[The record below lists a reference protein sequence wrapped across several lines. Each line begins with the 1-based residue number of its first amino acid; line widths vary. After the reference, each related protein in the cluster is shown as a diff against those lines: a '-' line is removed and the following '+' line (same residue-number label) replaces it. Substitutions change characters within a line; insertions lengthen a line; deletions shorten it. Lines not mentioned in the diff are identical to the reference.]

1 MQKNSKR
8 RALRSEYSSPNQ
20 LSFSGFETP
29 FYNQLDPTNRWVVLS
44 SQIPWDDLVGLFN
57 KRNPPKQ
64 TGRPSLNPRVLIG
77 AVIIKHILNLD
88 DRETVAQITENMY
101 LQYFLGYSSYIK
113 DPPFDPSLFVDIRKR
128 LGQQL
133 IEEMNEKIHGFS
145 MERSAKKQEK
155 IQRKKNNDND
165 PPGGASGNKGEV
177 IYDATVCPQD
187 IAYPTDH
194 GLLNKAREITE
205 EIIDV
210 LHGKQPD
217 GKKPR
222 TYRQN
227 ARKAYLKVAQ
237 NKNPSKKTIRK
248 GIKSQLQYLRRN
260 FKTIEK
266 QLGRFADFPLNHKLQ
281 RKYWI
286 IQTLYSQQLIMFE
299 SRSHQVDDRIVSIHE
314 PHVRPVVRGKARAK
328 TEFGAKI
335 HLSMVDGYSFLD
347 TVSWEAFNEGSH
359 LSDYVERY
367 RERFGFYPAK
377 VLADKLYCSRAN
389 RKWLKEKGIKLAAKP
404 LGRPSAKAVENHVSP
419 GERNPI
425 EGKFGQAKNG
435 YGMNRIRA
443 RLRTTSQSWI
453 ASIILV
459 LNLVKL
465 AGEALLWLSFSAWEH
480 MKFVLLE
487 AFWNDTKS
495 LETKNQL
502 RLPSGLVLGSYSV

>member
-1 MQKNSKR
+1 MQKTSKR
-8 RALRSEYSSPNQ
+8 HAPRSEYSSPSQ

-29 FYNQLDPTNRWVVLS
+29 FYNQLSPSNRWVLLS
-44 SQIPWDDLVGLFN
+44 GQIPWDDLVNLFN
-57 KRNPPKQ
+57 KRNPAKK
-64 TGRPSLNPRVLIG
+64 TGRPALNPRVLIG

-113 DPPFDPSLFVDIRKR
+113 EPPFDASLFVDIRKR
-128 LGQQL
+128 LGQEL
-133 IEEMNEKIHGFS
+133 IAEMNERIHEFS
-145 MERSAKKQEK
+145 MESAVKKDGK
-155 IQRKKNNDND
+155 NKKDKDD
-165 PPGGASGNKGEV
+165 PPNVNGEEQNKGEV
-177 IYDATVCPQD
+177 IYDATACPQD
-187 IAYPTDH
+187 ITYPTDV

-205 EIIDV
+205 AIIDE
-210 LHGKQPD
+210 LHDKNNQ

-222 TYRQN
+222 TYRKI

-237 NKNPSKKTIRK
+237 NKNPSKRVIRK

-266 QLGRFADFPLNHKLQ
+266 QLDSYEVFPLSHRKQ
-281 RKYWI
+281 RSYWI
-286 IQTLYSQQLIMFE
+286 IQTLYEQQLRMFE
-299 SRSHQVDDRIVSIHE
+299 SHSHQVADRIVSIHQ
-314 PHVRPVVRGKARAK
+314 PHVRPIVRGKSRAK
-328 TEFGAKI
+328 TEFGSKI
-335 HLSMVDGYSFLD
+335 HLSMVDGFSFLD
-347 TVSWEAFNEGSH
+347 TVSWDAFNEGSH
-359 LSDYVERY
+359 LSDYVEKY

-377 VLADKLYCSRAN
+377 VLADKLYCTREN

-435 YGMNRIRA
+435 YGMNRIKA
-443 RLRTTSQSWI
+443 RLKDTSQSWI

-465 AGEALLWLSFSAWEH
+465 AGQALLCLSFSAW
-480 MKFVLLE
+480 KGLKYLL
-487 AFWNDTKS
+487 FDS
-495 LETKNQL
+495 LRCILHTFISRSQPRWES
-502 RLPSGLVLGSYSV
+502 RLVLRTLSS